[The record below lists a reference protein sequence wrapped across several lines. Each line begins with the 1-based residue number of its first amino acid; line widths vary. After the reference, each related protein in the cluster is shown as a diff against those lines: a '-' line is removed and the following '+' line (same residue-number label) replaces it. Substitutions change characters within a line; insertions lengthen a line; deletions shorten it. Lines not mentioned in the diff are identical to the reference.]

1 MKKTQLKILN
11 NATAL
16 FNRKGVS
23 NVRLQD
29 IAQKC
34 GISAGNLS
42 YHYKTKKDLMEGVL
56 QLMTDNRSKMS
67 AANMEYVEN
76 NDYTKVSTNYIR
88 FQVEHRFFQRDLLEI
103 IKLVPE
109 AAALFEKHMN
119 QVISFTKN
127 GIYLAAGKGIIIP
140 EPHENHFYYFAKNI
154 WGILN
159 SWLIEREV
167 LGEENVS
174 MESILIAIWEFHY
187 PYFTEKGLEV
197 YEELRKNLPS
207 MIKEEMAVDN

>member
-56 QLMTDNRSKMS
+56 QLMTDNRS
-67 AANMEYVEN
+67 N
-76 NDYTKVSTNYIR
+76 
-88 FQVEHRFFQRDLLEI
+88 LLEI

-109 AAALFEKHMN
+109 AASLFEKHMN

-127 GIYLAAGKGIIIP
+127 GLYLAAGKGLIKP
-140 EPHENHFYYFAKNI
+140 EPHESHFYFFAKNI

-159 SWLIEREV
+159 SSLIEREV
-167 LGEENVS
+167 LGEEKVS
-174 MESILIAIWEFHY
+174 IASILTAIWEFHY
-187 PYFTEKGLEV
+187 PYFTEKGLV
-197 YEELRKNLPS
+197 AYQELKENIPG
-207 MIKEEMAVDN
+207 MIATEMAAEN

>member
-1 MKKTQLKILN
+1 MKKTQLKILD
-11 NATAL
+11 NATHL

-42 YHYKTKKDLMEGVL
+42 YHYKTKKDLLEGVL

-67 AANMEYVEN
+67 AANMELVEN
-76 NDYTKVSTNYIR
+76 NDYTAVSINYVR
-88 FQVEHRFFQRDLLEI
+88 FQIDHRFFQRDLLEI
-103 IKLVPE
+103 IKIVPE
-109 AAALFEKHMN
+109 AVSLFEKQMN
-119 QVISFTKN
+119 QVISFTQN
-127 GIYLAAGKGIIIP
+127 GLYLAAGKGLINP
-140 EPHENHFYYFAKNI
+140 EPHENHFYFFAKNI

-159 SWLIEREV
+159 SSLLEREV
-167 LGEENVS
+167 FGEEKVS
-174 MESILIAIWEFHY
+174 IESILTAIWEFHY

-197 YEELRKNLPS
+197 YEELKKNIPN
-207 MIKEEMAVDN
+207 MVRAEMASAN

>member
-67 AANMEYVEN
+67 AANMEHLEN
-76 NDYTKVSTNYIR
+76 NDYTAVSIQYIR
-88 FQVEHRFFQRDLLEI
+88 FQIEHRFFQRDLLEI

-109 AAALFEKHMN
+109 AASLFEKHMN

-127 GIYLAAGKGIIIP
+127 GLYLAAGKGLIKP
-140 EPHENHFYYFAKNI
+140 EPHESHFYFFAKNI

-159 SWLIEREV
+159 SSLIEREV
-167 LGEENVS
+167 LGEEKVS
-174 MESILIAIWEFHY
+174 IASILTAIWEFHY
-187 PYFTEKGLEV
+187 PYFTEKGLV
-197 YEELRKNLPS
+197 AYQELKENIPG
-207 MIKEEMAVDN
+207 MIATEMAAEN